1 MTSIKH
7 SASFDIAQPV
17 ERVFPL
23 FSPEGEKRWVPNW
36 DYENIMGTTALSED
50 YVFLTRSHNHA
61 STDAIWLVK
70 RYMPKE
76 WLIQF
81 YRVEPEDK
89 IGVVTVQCSRISG
102 RTTHVEVAYQYIP
115 LSEKGCE
122 FIAGFTAE
130 SYEKFIGGWKDLLLQ
145 YFESADRL
153 STP

>member
-17 ERVFPL
+17 EGVFPL

-36 DYENIMGTTALSED
+36 DYENIAGATEISED

-81 YRVEPEDK
+81 YRVGPEDK
-89 IGVVTVQCSRISG
+89 IGEVTVQCSRISD

-115 LSEKGCE
+115 PSVRSNNSDHKYL
-122 FIAGFTAE
+122 
-130 SYEKFIGGWKDLLLQ
+130 
-145 YFESADRL
+145 
-153 STP
+153 